1 MAGGIK
7 TPPVSLN
14 SHRKPRCTAGLFLVL
29 VQNRP
34 PRVLNIQKGFMTIDV
49 AVWYEKYGPM
59 VIRRCRFLL
68 RNEEEAMDAVQD
80 VFLNLL
86 KAKKPLHGT
95 FPSSLLY
102 TMATNVCLNR
112 LRTRKREVNNESLS
126 NGEGLNFDI
135 DTSYEQIDAELLSQ
149 AILEDETEEMRAIC
163 FMYYSDGMTFKEIG
177 NAVGMSISGVRK
189 KLETFKERVRQ
200 KYNAGGKK

>member
-1 MAGGIK
+1 MA
-7 TPPVSLN
+7 
-14 SHRKPRCTAGLFLVL
+14 
-29 VQNRP
+29 
-34 PRVLNIQKGFMTIDV
+34 IDI

-59 VIRRCRFLL
+59 VIRRCRSLL
-68 RNEEEAMDAVQD
+68 RNEEEALDAVQD

-86 KAKKPLHGT
+86 KATKPLHGA

-112 LRTRKREVNNESLS
+112 LRTRKREANSDCLSADESFPF
-126 NGEGLNFDI
+126 EI

-149 AILEDETEEMRAIC
+149 AILEGETEELRTIC

-177 NAVGMSISGVRK
+177 AAVGMSISGVRK

-200 KYNAGGKK
+200 KYNAGGKE